1 MDACHVLVKQ
11 ITFRNAAFCCNQ
23 RSLRAPGTWSGQVLI
38 AFQHVSSGLVSYRDG
53 EQKPVASCRGC
64 CVAKSSGLKLRFKF
78 ATVDG
83 LAKFKIVHDCAPR
96 LREVKLSSD
105 MGDLLEPYNK
115 LDVDAEAV

>member
-1 MDACHVLVKQ
+1 MVGTGADCLLAC
-11 ITFRNAAFCCNQ
+11 I
-23 RSLRAPGTWSGQVLI
+23 LRTGIIL
-38 AFQHVSSGLVSYRDG
+38 YRDG
-53 EQKPVASCRGC
+53 EQKPIASCRGR

-105 MGDLLEPYNK
+105 MGDLLEPCNK
-115 LDVDAEAV
+115 LDVDVEAV